1 MWTWFSSQDDFRVT
15 SREKFSQ
22 GAGQSLTQRE
32 KPHQYPVVS
41 GPETLRDN
49 PKRRTRLVQ
58 AIASSALSKVLAVSI
73 QLFAL
78 PLALS
83 SLGTSRYAAFLSLQA
98 LFGWVSLCAVGLVP
112 SLPRFLMDAYV
123 RDNQAE
129 QRAIVKSAMLFIGS
143 MSLLLLVG
151 LMLVGIAV
159 LPLKMISAQNV
170 SSNEIG
176 TAYFVAAAL
185 ACVQLAASIAPSIR
199 GGFQELHRVNLA
211 AIVANICVI
220 LLLTGVFRFRPQIGL
235 LVVVLYAP
243 LPLLLIADMVLVLL
257 ARPYLVMGPA
267 RLFDTIRHLL
277 PHSLNALAKQVSYF
291 GITGLPV
298 LIVAFMTD
306 ARSTAAYA
314 SGIQV
319 LLLAVSGMGIVFQSL
334 VPAFADAQSR
344 HDQNWLRSAYMKG
357 LVTVL
362 AIGGVTMA
370 GLATAGPFLARA
382 WLHPQFVITHEFTAS
397 LGVFF
402 FFWLLSDFNFFV
414 LSALGQLVGTGK
426 LFVAESVVGVGLG
439 TLLTLKVGIL
449 GMPLGI
455 ACAMGLVGSWYLPL
469 LISYEIGGRHT
480 GTS

>member
-1 MWTWFSSQDDFRVT
+1 M
-15 SREKFSQ
+15 
-22 GAGQSLTQRE
+22 
-32 KPHQYPVVS
+32 
-41 GPETLRDN
+41 
-49 PKRRTRLVQ
+49 
-58 AIASSALSKVLAVSI
+58 LAVSI

-112 SLPRFLMDAYV
+112 SLPRFLMDASV
-123 RDNQAE
+123 RGDEAE
-129 QRAIVKSAMLFIGS
+129 QSAIVKSAMLFIGS
-143 MSLLLLVG
+143 MSLLLLLG
-151 LMLVGIAV
+151 LMVVGIAV
-159 LPLKMISAQNV
+159 SPLAMISARNV
-170 SSNEIG
+170 SPNEIG

-185 ACVQLAASIAPSIR
+185 ACIQLAASIGPAIR
-199 GGFQELHRVNLA
+199 GGFQELHRVNVA

-220 LLLTGVFRFRPQIGL
+220 FLLTAVFRFEPQIGL
-235 LVVVLYAP
+235 LFVVLYAP
-243 LPLLLIADMVLVLL
+243 LPLLLIADMVSVLV
-257 ARPYLVMGPA
+257 ARPYLATGSA

-306 ARSTAAYA
+306 PRSTAAYA

-319 LLLAVSGMGIVFQSL
+319 LLLAISGMGIFLQSL

-344 HDQNWLRSAYMKG
+344 HDQNWIRSVYMKG
-357 LVTVL
+357 LVSVL
-362 AIGGVTMA
+362 AIGGITLV
-370 GLATAGPFLARA
+370 GLATVGPFLARV
-382 WLHPQFVITHEFTAS
+382 WLHPKFATTHEFTAS
-397 LGVFF
+397 LGMFF

-414 LSALGQLVGTGK
+414 LSALGRLVGTGK

-439 TLLTLKVGIL
+439 TLLTLKFGTP

-469 LISYEIGGRHT
+469 LINREVGGRQPR
-480 GTS
+480 TS